1 MFPMG
6 TALATHGCWHGRSCG
21 TDAKTETWLIQ
32 CAQSG
37 HSFTSRALTL
47 LQTSAHLI
55 HMQLTSD
62 GSGSTE
68 NCDLT

>member
-1 MFPMG
+1 MG
-6 TALATHGCWHGRSCG
+6 AGMAARVEQTQRLKHGYSNVYR
-21 TDAKTETWLIQ
+21 A
-32 CAQSG
+32 A
-37 HSFTSRALTL
+37 SFTSRALTL

-62 GSGSTE
+62 GSCSTE